1 MLKTKQINYFSD
13 RFFKKLNEP
22 QSVVEP
28 LTSLCGGCI
37 SPLTEGILKRSNKS

>member
-1 MLKTKQINYFSD
+1 MDAKEVIKIKPMGYFMD

-22 QSVVEP
+22 QSVVAP

-37 SPLTEGILKRSNKS
+37 DPSI